1 MEAAAKRIEEA
12 LKNGST
18 RLDLSQMGLNALPPN
33 FTQIAPKLTVLN
45 LWENNFQ
52 SVPREMSLCANLESL
67 FFSQNELI
75 TGFGLASF
83 RKLTLLDLQ
92 SNRFSEFPPE
102 LLELPLL
109 QTLHLSDNKIARL
122 PAGIRLLKVLET
134 LHLNDCQIETLPPEI
149 AELPILKEIKL
160 NNNPLKSPP
169 LEIAL
174 QGIQAIRAYFD
185 DLTKNTQRAES
196 KKHLLHIAIENY
208 PAQFN
213 YQPRPG
219 AVQECRDLA
228 KVLAQKYGYQAITGL
243 LNEEATREA
252 IFNALENL
260 CKTTEAEDSVIVY
273 FNGWT
278 GDGLPEGDLRSYDNT
293 YIPLPEILA
302 KFSSMKARHVLL
314 IVDNHLQ
321 SRQFSQTRGIES
333 ERSSFASRWALYRVG
348 ADWDA
353 RFTPHLTN
361 WLKNN
366 TLGEVSVRELAS
378 ILHGAL
384 ASSLSIAG
392 DEGGEFLI
400 EPRAESNVG
409 GAMQP
414 PFAPPPKAPEMEPPE
429 SGAEPP
435 EKGGPGNEDDE
446 EMLFE
451 IVMMGVQEKIARGN
465 TEGAINELQQ
475 IIKPESQIW
484 GDFTLQANRW
494 NDIKSDELGQKDI
507 FERDSREIN
516 RINNSILQLLK
527 NLQSADL
534 DLSQFSLQ
542 PNTKTR
548 SEAEKE
554 LLDEITRE
562 IARIEDL
569 RKAYLS
575 ETALEKKRE
584 KETDL
589 QSALTNLKDLQSE
602 YSEKFDSVTSV
613 PKIAF
618 YEATVIL
625 VEENLWKKALAE
637 NTIAAF
643 ENYLKETKSGVYNNE
658 AQRWISDLRLLE
670 QEETLFENIRKNPNL
685 SVIQSYLTTFP
696 VGAHRSEVE
705 KILADLENGEA
716 ELWKV
721 AETTNTIAAY
731 QTYQFATI
739 LGTHRDTARTRIE
752 QLEKEGTE
760 GRVNEA
766 KLIFVG
772 NGRVG
777 KTSLSKV
784 LAGENFDPG
793 ENSTHGVRIKSWPV
807 QLPDGRNLKINVW
820 DFGGQEVYHNT
831 HRFFLT
837 TRALYMLV
845 WDKTA
850 QEDAIEHPDR
860 DDHDRNFTHEYWL
873 QNVKMLSAGSP
884 VLMVQNKVEQ
894 GREPLN
900 QKDFVPKFNVRD
912 FCEVSAATGTDIDRL
927 QEKLL
932 EQYHAA
938 PGLKDLIGY
947 DMPANWIAVRRELE
961 ALALQQPYIKYDTY
975 LDICRKHQLSADAPE
990 KLSVFLTEIGVLLH
1004 FPQHKTLREMV
1015 ILNPV
1020 WATEII
1026 YRVLNKEVEKS
1037 GGSFTDQQLR
1047 DEWSQHIP
1055 QQFDTAFR
1063 FRNDIEV
1070 DIFLELMRN
1079 FEICFAVP
1087 GQPGAFI
1094 APQFLP
1100 EKKPDTVLWNQPQA
1114 FRFGFAYPFLH
1125 RGLIA
1130 RAIVRLSEYA
1140 PGGQYWR
1147 SGILIEKAGTQA
1159 LIEADYNK
1167 KEIRISVAG
1176 DQVSGLC
1183 QLVIDDVFEV
1193 VNKDMEAREILFC
1206 PDCDAALDRAA
1217 VEKLKKAGED
1227 KAFCPDCQKQVP
1239 ISKIC
1244 QSGKPD
1250 MTPKFF
1256 ISYAH
1261 EDRAHKNDLL
1271 KWLEALNW
1279 KDKVEVW
1286 EDEQIGAGAELDK
1299 VVKEQLA
1306 AADIIVLLVSIDFL
1320 ASKYIKEVEF
1330 VRAMERHKKGE
1341 ALIVPVIV
1349 RDCIWKMTPIGKL
1362 LCLPKDGV
1370 PVEDYPKK
1378 DKAWNEVVEKISEQL
1393 KVKFGWGD

>member
-1 MEAAAKRIEEA
+1 MAQLEAAAKRIEEA

-45 LWENNFQ
+45 LWENKFQ

-67 FFSQNELI
+67 FFSQNELMR
-75 TGFGLASF
+75 GFGLASF

-109 QTLHLSDNKIARL
+109 RTLHLSDNKIARL
-122 PAGIRLLKVLET
+122 PAGIRLLKELET

-149 AELPILKEIKL
+149 AELPLLKEIKL

-169 LEIAL
+169 LEIAA
-174 QGIQAIRAYFD
+174 QGILAIRAYFD

-196 KKHLLHIAIENY
+196 KKHLLNIVIENY

-219 AVQECRDLA
+219 AVQECRDMA
-228 KVLAQKYGYQAITGL
+228 QVLAQKYGYQAITGL
-243 LNEEATREA
+243 LNEEVTREG
-252 IFNALENL
+252 IFEALENL
-260 CKTTEAEDSVIVY
+260 CKITEAEDSVIVY

-278 GDGLPEGDLRSYDNT
+278 GDGLPEGDLRSYDNA

-302 KFSSMKARHVLL
+302 KFSSMRARHVLL

-333 ERSSFASRWALYRVG
+333 ERAAFASRWALYRVG
-348 ADWDA
+348 ADWDV

-392 DEGGEFLI
+392 DEGGDFLI
-400 EPRAESNVG
+400 EPCEESNVG

-414 PFAPPPKAPEMEPPE
+414 PSVAPKQEA
-429 SGAEPP
+429 GAEPP
-435 EKGGPGNEDDE
+435 EAGAPGKNDDQ
-446 EMLFE
+446 EMVFQ
-451 IVMMGVQEKIARGN
+451 IFVDGIREKIA
-465 TEGAINELQQ
+465 EGELDEALAELQEHLIENSNTKNEFKVLYARHAKFEVNTRLGLVTNSNIERYQ
-475 IIKPESQIW
+475 ISH
-484 GDFTLQANRW
+484 TLN
-494 NDIKSDELGQKDI
+494 K
-507 FERDSREIN
+507 
-516 RINNSILQLLK
+516 LLK
-527 NLQSADL
+527 ELSLSDL
-534 DLSQFSLQ
+534 DLPQFSLQ
-542 PNTKTR
+542 SNTKTR

-554 LLDEITRE
+554 LLDQITLE

-569 RKAYLS
+569 RKVYLS
-575 ETALEKKRE
+575 ETSLEKKRE
-584 KETDL
+584 KEKEL
-589 QSALTNLKDLQSE
+589 QQAVQELESKQQEFSKKFSSGKSAQQ
-602 YSEKFDSVTSV
+602 
-613 PKIAF
+613 PAA
-618 YEATVIL
+618 EAAGTVIA
-625 VEENLWKKALAE
+625 EENLWKKALADH
-637 NTIAAF
+637 TITAF
-643 ENYLKETKSGVYNNE
+643 ETYLKETKSGVYNNE
-658 AQRWISDLRLLE
+658 AQRCISDIRLLE
-670 QEETLFENIRKNPNL
+670 QEASLFENIQKNPNL
-685 SVIQSYLTTFP
+685 SAIQSYLTTFP
-696 VGAHRSEVE
+696 AGAHLAEVE
-705 KILADLENGEA
+705 KILVGLEAAEA

-752 QLEKEGTE
+752 QLEKEGTV

-807 QLPDGRNLKINVW
+807 QLPDGRSLKINVW

-850 QEDAIEHPDR
+850 QEDALQHPDR
-860 DDHDRNFTHEYWL
+860 DDHERNFTHEYWL

-900 QKDFVPKFNVRD
+900 QKEFVPKYNVRD
-912 FCEVSAATGTDIDRL
+912 FVEVSAATGMDMDRL

-947 DMPANWIAVRRELE
+947 DMPANWVAVRRELE
-961 ALALQQPYIKYDTY
+961 ALALRQPYIKYDTY

-990 KLSVFLTEIGVLLH
+990 KLSIFLTEIGVLLH

-1026 YRVLNKEVEKS
+1026 YRVLNKEVEKNE
-1037 GGSFTDQQLR
+1037 GYFTDQQLR
-1047 DEWSQHIP
+1047 DEWSAHIP
-1055 QQFDTAFR
+1055 EKFDNKFR
-1063 FRNDIEV
+1063 FRNDQEV

-1100 EKKPDTVLWNQPQA
+1100 VEKPDSIVWNQPHA
-1114 FRFGFAYPFLH
+1114 FRYGFSYPFLH
-1125 RGLIA
+1125 RGVIA

-1140 PGGQYWR
+1140 PNGHYWR

-1159 LIEADYNK
+1159 FIQADYNK
-1167 KEIRISVAG
+1167 KEICIAVAG
-1176 DQVSGLC
+1176 DQTTGLC
-1183 QLVIDDVFEV
+1183 EFVIDAVFEA
-1193 VNKDMEAREILFC
+1193 VNQDMEARKILFC
-1206 PDCDAALDRAA
+1206 PDCNAALDRAA

-1244 QSGKPD
+1244 QSGKTD

-1256 ISYAH
+1256 ISYAP
-1261 EDRAHKNDLL
+1261 EDIEHKNDLFKGL
-1271 KWLEALNW
+1271 KVLNW
-1279 KDKVEVW
+1279 KDDVEVW
-1286 EDEQIGAGAELDK
+1286 ENEQMGAGAEINK
-1299 VVKEQLA
+1299 TVKEQLA
-1306 AADIIVLLVSIDFL
+1306 AADIIVLLMSTDFL
-1320 ASKYIKEVEF
+1320 ASSYIKEVEF
-1330 VRAMERHKKGE
+1330 AQAMERHDKGE
-1341 ALIVPVIV
+1341 ALIIPVIV
-1349 RDCIWKMTPIGKL
+1349 RDCLWEYSPVSKL
-1362 LCLPKDGV
+1362 SPLPKNGV
-1370 PVEDYPKK
+1370 SVEDYPKK
-1378 DKAWNEVVEKISEQL
+1378 DKAWTEVVRKIAEQL
-1393 KVKFGWGD
+1393 KVKFGWG